1 MSMPAMKTEAAV
13 TALPATAAPV
23 VTMTPKRAPRSE
35 KYAKM
40 AKEAAVRVMPPLI
53 VVALL
58 LLIWELICRRAGSTL
73 PPPSRVFK
81 DTRELILDPF
91 FDHGGIDK
99 GLFWHLSASL
109 QRVAYG
115 YSLAAIAGI
124 ALGTLVGQSV
134 WAMRGLDP
142 LFQVLRTIPPLAWLP
157 LSLAAF
163 RDGQP
168 SAIFVIFITSIWPII
183 INTAVGIRNIPQDY
197 RNVAAV
203 VQLNPLEFF
212 SKIMIPAA
220 APYIFTGLRI
230 GIGLSWLAIVA
241 AEMLIG
247 GVGIG
252 FFIWD
257 AWNSSHISEIILA
270 LFYVGIIGFVLDR
283 LIAALGKFVTRG
295 TAAELKGN
303 VMQAYLKLDHIDKI
317 LYPRQRHDRSAEGHQ
332 PDDREGRIRLDHRP
346 FRLRQVHA
354 AQHRRRPHR
363 HDQWRRAA
371 GKPRGQFAGAGSR
384 GGVPEPQPAAVAH
397 GLRKRQARRRQGV
410 FLHQDPG
417 RARRLGDAQS
427 QSRADG
433 ARQGQAS
440 QPKSPAA

>member
-1 MSMPAMKTEAAV
+1 MSMPAMKTEADNIVLPV
-13 TALPATAAPV
+13 TAAAAEI
-23 VTMTPKRAPRSE
+23 VTMRPKRTPVAE
-35 KYAKM
+35 KYIKVAKDT
-40 AKEAAVRVMPPLI
+40 AVRVIPPL
-53 VVALL
+53 VVLALL
-58 LLIWELICRRAGSTL
+58 LLFWEIACRRAGSTL

-81 DTRELILDPF
+81 DTRELIFDPF
-91 FDHGGIDK
+91 FDRGGIDK

-109 QRVAYG
+109 QRVALG
-115 YSLAAIAGI
+115 YSLAAIAGV

-203 VQLNPLEFF
+203 VRLNPLEFF
-212 SKIMIPAA
+212 TKVMIPAA

-270 LFYVGIIGFVLDR
+270 LFYVGIIGFLLDR
-283 LIAALGKFVTRG
+283 MIAIVGKFVTRG
-295 TAAELKGN
+295 TAAN
-303 VMQAYLKLDHIDKI
+303 
-317 LYPRQRHDRSAEGHQ
+317 
-332 PDDREGRIRLDHRP
+332 
-346 FRLRQVHA
+346 
-354 AQHRRRPHR
+354 
-363 HDQWRRAA
+363 
-371 GKPRGQFAGAGSR
+371 
-384 GGVPEPQPAAVAH
+384 
-397 GLRKRQARRRQGV
+397 
-410 FLHQDPG
+410 
-417 RARRLGDAQS
+417 
-427 QSRADG
+427 
-433 ARQGQAS
+433 
-440 QPKSPAA
+440 

>member
-1 MSMPAMKTEAAV
+1 MR
-13 TALPATAAPV
+13 V
-23 VTMTPKRAPRSE
+23 V
-35 KYAKM
+35 
-40 AKEAAVRVMPPLI
+40 PPL
-53 VVALL
+53 VVLALL
-58 LLIWELICRRAGSTL
+58 LLFWELACQRAGSAL

-81 DTRELILDPF
+81 DTKELIFDPF
-91 FDHGGIDK
+91 FDRGGIDK

-109 QRVAYG
+109 QRVALG
-115 YSLAAIAGI
+115 YSLAAVAGI

-212 SKIMIPAA
+212 WKIMIPAA

-270 LFYVGIIGFVLDR
+270 LFYVGIIGFLLDR
-283 LIAALGKFVTRG
+283 MIAALGKFVTRG
-295 TAAELKGN
+295 T
-303 VMQAYLKLDHIDKI
+303 
-317 LYPRQRHDRSAEGHQ
+317 SA
-332 PDDREGRIRLDHRP
+332 
-346 FRLRQVHA
+346 
-354 AQHRRRPHR
+354 
-363 HDQWRRAA
+363 
-371 GKPRGQFAGAGSR
+371 S
-384 GGVPEPQPAAVAH
+384 
-397 GLRKRQARRRQGV
+397 
-410 FLHQDPG
+410 
-417 RARRLGDAQS
+417 
-427 QSRADG
+427 
-433 ARQGQAS
+433 
-440 QPKSPAA
+440 